1 MDTQPTSSA
10 RKRLAIA
17 VGGATAALLVAIVP
31 KWEGTV
37 LKGYRDP
44 IGIVTACTGHT
55 ATAKLGKTYT
65 KVECEELLV
74 DDLIA
79 HSADVDRCVKVPLK
93 PHQRAAFVS
102 FAFNVGGQKFCAS
115 TLVRKLNA
123 GDYAGACAELS
134 RWTKAGGIVLR
145 GLVERRREERA
156 LCEGLTS

>member
-1 MDTQPTSSA
+1 MDTPPTAPA

-55 ATAKLGKTYT
+55 ATAQLGKTYT
-65 KVECEELLV
+65 RAECEQLLV

-79 HSADVDRCVKVPLK
+79 HNADVDRCVKVPLQ

-102 FAFNVGGQKFCAS
+102 FAFNVGGQKFCSS

-123 GDYAGACAELS
+123 ATTRVPVLS
-134 RWTKAGGIVLR
+134 
-145 GLVERRREERA
+145 
-156 LCEGLTS
+156 